1 MPSFGGLISGVM
13 GRAAEG
19 YGKAADMEMR
29 KQGELDLKKQLMEV
43 ESEKRLREDE
53 VKRER
58 DVSDRITEE
67 TRIRSP
73 EYLEATAK
81 ADADKYNALI
91 KAGVPAA
98 KALLTVEE
106 GKASADAETKL
117 APVKAAAATATY
129 NAEKPLS
136 MTKAADAVIAK
147 ITETKT
153 LSEDAGYLEGTGNL
167 SKASKAAEIQMNQ
180 TRADALKD
188 RPSGGGS
195 RSPKTETTADLDRI
209 VKRSEADAARILGV
223 EKKDLNRA
231 FASLEKKKDPAS
243 VALFEKAKP
252 YMDELD
258 AASTRLKNW
267 KAGVP
272 QPSSSG
278 KDLTGLNNP
287 KYLKAREL
295 DAD

>member
-53 VKRER
+53 VKRAR
-58 DVSDRITEE
+58 DIAEE
-67 TRIRSP
+67 TRKMSP
-73 EYLEATAK
+73 EYIAQTTAADLER
-81 ADADKYNALI
+81 
-91 KAGVPAA
+91 
-98 KALLTVEE
+98 
-106 GKASADAETKL
+106 GKGAIANRTTL
-117 APVKAAAATATY
+117 APLGAGADIVEGGAKLGTQIALAPAQAAAAKVTY
-129 NAEKPLS
+129 EAGKPLDVQ
-136 MTKAADAVIAK
+136 KAADAVIAK

-153 LSEDAGYLEGTGNL
+153 LAGDADYLEGTGKL
-167 SKASKAAEIQMNQ
+167 SKASKAGEIEM
-180 TRADALKD
+180 TRIRADALKD

-223 EKKDLNRA
+223 DKKDLNRTYA
-231 FASLEKKKDPAS
+231 NLQKKKDPAS

-272 QPSSSG
+272 QPSSSNSSKTG
-278 KDLTGLNNP
+278 PRDLT
-287 KYLKAREL
+287 KYDLP
-295 DAD
+295 D

>member
-67 TRIRSP
+67 TRTRSP

-106 GKASADAETKL
+106 GKAGADAETKL

-153 LSEDAGYLEGTGNL
+153 LSEDTGYLEGTGKL
-167 SKASKAAEIQMNQ
+167 SKAAKAGDIKIAEIK
-180 TRADALKD
+180 ADALKD

-195 RSPKTETTADLDRI
+195 STVKVRSTYTNSDGQKIAVMSDGTEKTLGKAADYDKTLAKLVTDMAKADYKFAKLPEAEKRKQAEERLRGQI
-209 VKRSEADAARILGV
+209 VTPSSGP
-223 EKKDLNRA
+223 KDLSKYERDRA
-231 FASLEKKKDPAS
+231 
-243 VALFEKAKP
+243 
-252 YMDELD
+252 
-258 AASTRLKNW
+258 
-267 KAGVP
+267 
-272 QPSSSG
+272 
-278 KDLTGLNNP
+278 LN
-287 KYLKAREL
+287 
-295 DAD
+295 D

>member
-67 TRIRSP
+67 TRTRSP

-153 LSEDAGYLEGTGNL
+153 LSEDTGYLEGTGKL
-167 SKASKAAEIQMNQ
+167 SKAAKAGDIKIAEIK
-180 TRADALKD
+180 ADALKD

-195 RSPKTETTADLDRI
+195 STVKVRSTYTNSDGQKIAVMSDGTEKTLGKAADYDKTLAKLVTDMAKADYKFAKLPEAE
-209 VKRSEADAARILGV
+209 KRKQAEERLRGQLVVPSAGP
-223 EKKDLNRA
+223 KDLSKYERD
-231 FASLEKKKDPAS
+231 K
-243 VALFEKAKP
+243 ALN
-252 YMDELD
+252 D
-258 AASTRLKNW
+258 
-267 KAGVP
+267 
-272 QPSSSG
+272 
-278 KDLTGLNNP
+278 
-287 KYLKAREL
+287 
-295 DAD
+295 

>member
-53 VKRER
+53 IKRGR

-147 ITETKT
+147 IAETKT
-153 LSEDAGYLEGTGNL
+153 LSEDTGYLEGTGKL
-167 SKASKAAEIQMNQ
+167 SKAAKAGDIKIAEIK
-180 TRADALKD
+180 ADAVKD
-188 RPSGGGS
+188 KPSGGGS
-195 RSPKTETTADLDRI
+195 STVKVRSTYTNSNGQKIAVMSDGSEKSLGKAADYDKTLAKLVTDMAKADYKFAKLPEAEKRKQAEERLRGQI
-209 VKRSEADAARILGV
+209 VAPSSGP
-223 EKKDLNRA
+223 KDLSKYERD
-231 FASLEKKKDPAS
+231 K
-243 VALFEKAKP
+243 ALN
-252 YMDELD
+252 D
-258 AASTRLKNW
+258 
-267 KAGVP
+267 
-272 QPSSSG
+272 
-278 KDLTGLNNP
+278 
-287 KYLKAREL
+287 
-295 DAD
+295 